1 MGRHIP
7 SNSGVRRRENCKS
20 GASAQPRHGRAAW
33 MVCQLMACQFFDAL
47 RTMNVIEHLERY
59 CGLLSEDARPVPM
72 AKGRLSRLFPWSGD
86 RSRDPSLSQLWGS
99 TLGLNFHQL
108 KSATSSQLIRHE
120 LVMLARIGAVPK
132 NLTAVLQQVAAEAIT
147 RGYAYLRG
155 EVIGPVGKL
164 FAESEFTALYV
175 FQSLLFPHRICCRWT
190 SGVRLAHPNHNRR
203 SRFRSS

>member
-1 MGRHIP
+1 VAPPLNPATDAQLGWFANLWLANSLMRASNHERDRTPREVLRSIVGGRKAGPDGQGTPIQIV
-7 SNSGVRRRENCKS
+7 S
-20 GASAQPRHGRAAW
+20 
-33 MVCQLMACQFFDAL
+33 
-47 RTMNVIEHLERY
+47 LER
-59 CGLLSEDARPVPM
+59 GPVE
-72 AKGRLSRLFPWSGD
+72 GSVTF
-86 RSRDPSLSQLWGS
+86 S

-203 SRFRSS
+203 SRSRSS